1 MKKYLALLLAV
12 LMLVAAFAGC
22 GDKNT
27 DGGTGD
33 GGAGSGD
40 STGDGGSSAGTD
52 GPKGIYR
59 TTLGTGGA
67 TVNLFTTTGVSEMNL
82 ANNTGIRLYTDR
94 LNETKDGWYWGCELA
109 KEDPK
114 QMDDEGIVWQV
125 TVRDDCVWANGDPI
139 DIDDVIYTFKM
150 KLDPLLVNLT
160 ASGLV
165 NNSYCIIKNCEDY
178 QKGAIPWEEVGM
190 KKIDEYTMEVTLED
204 PASLIDIKRMLANP
218 YLVYEPL
225 FEKYMNKDRDATTYG
240 TSVESYMSA
249 GPFILTGWVQDAKY
263 TITRNPNYVFA
274 DQVKVEGIEYTVV
287 SDPGTKLQLFIN
299 GDIDK
304 VELEYT
310 DWEQYEDDP
319 RVYEYFADSLMYMF
333 INLGNPNQNGL
344 LGNIDFRRAIY
355 YGSDRVELAELVGS
369 YPASRLV
376 RRAVM
381 GDPNEGKAFVEFPA
395 DYLPDPTE
403 IFDPV
408 KANQYLDKAFEECK
422 LTKAGFDIFM
432 TGTRPHLKAATEMLQ
447 EQYTTVFGSKLNTTI
462 RLVAAGTALDLRRWN
477 PADPTSFEATIGSM
491 LPSADDPR
499 LTFAFY
505 RSDYSP
511 PRFAYAN
518 DEFDELYEEAME
530 LDYINETEEV
540 IEICQQM
547 EKIIAVD
554 DLVNIP
560 LYERPEKVLFSNRVK
575 LPVDHYIVG
584 WGFGEIYC
592 EIVD

>member
-1 MKKYLALLLAV
+1 MKKYLALILAM
-12 LMLVAAFAGC
+12 LMLIAAFAGC
-22 GDKNT
+22 GEKT
-27 DGGTGD
+27 DGGEQKDPSATPAD
-33 GGAGSGD
+33 PDAPSTDSGA
-40 STGDGGSSAGTD
+40 
-52 GPKGIYR
+52 PRGIYR
-59 TTLGTGGA
+59 TTMGTGVA
-67 TVNLFTTTGVSEMNL
+67 TVNMFTSTGTSEMNL

-94 LNETKDGWYWGCELA
+94 LKDTKDGWYWGCELA
-109 KEDPK
+109 KDVPQ
-114 QMDDEGIVWQV
+114 QMDDEGLVWQI
-125 TVRDDCVWANGDPI
+125 TIKDDCVWANGDPI

-165 NNSYCIIKNCEDY
+165 NNSFCVIKNCEEY
-178 QKGAIPWEEVGM
+178 QTGAYPWEEVGL
-190 KKIDEYTMEVTLED
+190 KKIDQYTMEVTLEE
-204 PASLIDIKRMLANP
+204 PASMIDVQRMVTNP

-225 FEKYMNKDRDATTYG
+225 FEACMNKDRDATTYG

-249 GPFILTGWVQDAKY
+249 GPFILTEWIQDAKY
-263 TITRNPNYVFA
+263 VIKRNPNYVFA
-274 DQVKVEGIEYTVV
+274 DQVKIEGIEYTVV

-310 DWEQYEDDP
+310 DWEKYEDDP
-319 RVYEYFADSLMYMF
+319 RVYEYFNDSLMYMF
-333 INLGNPNQNGL
+333 INLGNPSQGGL

-355 YGSDRVELAELVGS
+355 YGTDRVELAKLVGS
-369 YPASRLV
+369 YPTSRIV

-381 GDPNEGKAFVEFPA
+381 GDPNEGTAFVEYPA
-395 DYLPDPTE
+395 DYLPDPTT
-403 IFDPV
+403 IFDIQ
-408 KANQYLDKAFEECK
+408 KANQYLDKAYEATGNK
-422 LTKAGFDIFM
+422 TATFDIFM

-447 EQYTTVFGSKLNTTI
+447 EQYTTAFGSKLKTTI

-499 LTFAFY
+499 LTFSFY

-511 PRFAYAN
+511 PRFAYAS
-518 DEFDELYEEAME
+518 DEFDALYEEAMD
-530 LDYINETEEV
+530 LDYINETAEI
-540 IEICQQM
+540 IELCQQM

-560 LYERPEKVLFSNRVK
+560 LYERPEKVVFSDRVK
-575 LPVDHYIVG
+575 LPVDHFIVG

-592 EIVD
+592 ELVD